1 MNEEKS
7 IIKMLNA
14 PKEERMSPPI
24 APNDA
29 PVSIRADQLEK
40 NVEFYI
46 QTARSQRLQAMEMI
60 NNEVTV
66 AHALLTLGKEF
77 MRY

>member
-1 MNEEKS
+1 
-7 IIKMLNA
+7 MLNA
-14 PKEERMSPPI
+14 PKEERMSPPN

-46 QTARSQRLQAMEMI
+46 QTARSQRWQAMEMI
-60 NNEVTV
+60 NDEVTV
-66 AHALLTLGKEF
+66 AYALVMLAKP
-77 MRY
+77 Y